1 MNSVR
6 GGVVTTLL
14 LLVLSAPAWACTAE
28 VDRPPAPAASTP
40 PPTAAA
46 APTVNPTPTPTAAET
61 AAGTA
66 TLQETPTPV
75 VATATPE
82 PTLLTIAGTDGE
94 GVSVRDACDDARRIS
109 APGRGIAEGT
119 TVQLIESGEGDCADW
134 MLVQVPDGRES
145 WVRSRYLAASPQAP
159 SASRTATATP
169 QLTPAAAPTQ
179 TPTVTPQPT
188 PAATA
193 TRTPTAT
200 PQPTPA
206 TAPQPYSPPTRLEI
220 VVAPVPADI
229 PGYDRDEWRHWIDT
243 DSDCQDTRQEVLIAE
258 SRTAVSYASSRE
270 CRAQSG
276 FWVGPYTGSTLSDP
290 GGLDVDHMVPLAN
303 AHRSGGWAWDSAR
316 KAQYANDLGYENH
329 LIAVQSSA
337 NRSKGSRGPDQ
348 WRPPK
353 QDYWCEY
360 AVDWIVI
367 KSSWNLTATEQEAAA
382 LQVMLDTCATSP
394 TLTIRH
400 APSAAPA
407 PTPTATATPEP
418 TATPGLEAFHCHCRR
433 VINAGTRCDQRYT
446 TQGGPGYCHTAET
459 HGAFNTWPP
468 PH

>member
-1 MNSVR
+1 MNSAR
-6 GGVVTTLL
+6 GRIVATLL
-14 LLVLSAPAWACTAE
+14 LLVLSALASGCTAE
-28 VDRPPAPAASTP
+28 VDTQPAPAASTP

-46 APTVNPTPTPTAAET
+46 PPTVNPTPTAIATAT
-61 AAGTA
+61 ATGTA
-66 TLQETPTPV
+66 TFQQTATPA

-82 PTLLTIAGTDGE
+82 PTLLKIAGTDGE

-109 APGRGIAEGT
+109 APGKGIAEGT
-119 TVQLIESGEGDCADW
+119 TVQLIEPGEGDCADW

-145 WVRSRYLAASPQAP
+145 WVRSRYLAVSPQAP
-159 SASRTATATP
+159 SASRAPTATP
-169 QLTPAAAPTQ
+169 QPTPTAAPTR
-179 TPTVTPQPT
+179 TPTATPQPTPTAAPTRTPTATPQPT

-200 PQPTPA
+200 PQPTPT

-229 PGYDRDEWRHWIDT
+229 PGYDRDEWRHWIDA

-258 SRTAVSYASSRE
+258 SRTAVSYVSSRE
-270 CRAQSG
+270 CRAESG
-276 FWVGPYTGSTLSDP
+276 FWVGPYTGSTLNDP

-316 KAQYANDLGYENH
+316 KAQYANDLGSENH

-337 NRSKGSRGPDQ
+337 NRSKGSRGPDE

-360 AVDWIVI
+360 AVDWIVDQ
-367 KSSWNLTATEQEAAA
+367 EQ
-382 LQVMLDTCATSP
+382 
-394 TLTIRH
+394 
-400 APSAAPA
+400 
-407 PTPTATATPEP
+407 
-418 TATPGLEAFHCHCRR
+418 LESD
-433 VINAGTRCDQRYT
+433 G
-446 TQGGPGYCHTAET
+446 
-459 HGAFNTWPP
+459 HGARGRRSAGDAGHLCDLSDTHDTPCPFRRSHAYADCYRDTGAYCDTQAGGIPLPLQTCDKRRNPL
-468 PH
+468 